1 MSLSVYMDHHVDIA
15 ITRGLRLRGVTVLTA
30 EEDGTKQLADPLL
43 LDRAMALGYVLFTQ
57 DVDLLAEAARR
68 QATGE
73 AFAGIAYARQRRA
86 SIGRYVQDLE
96 LMAKV
101 FDPVDMMNRVVH
113 LPL

>member
-1 MSLSVYMDHHVDIA
+1 MDHNADIA
-15 ITRGLRLRGVTVLTA
+15 ITRGLRLRGVMVLTA

-57 DVDLLAEAARR
+57 DVDFLAEAARR
-68 QATGE
+68 QAAGE
-73 AFAGIAYARQRRA
+73 AFAGVVFARQQVVP
-86 SIGRYVQDLE
+86 IGQCVQDLE

-101 FDPVDMMNRVVH
+101 YDPVDMMNRVEY

>member
-1 MSLSVYMDHHVDIA
+1 MDHHVDIA

-68 QATGE
+68 QAAGE
-73 AFAGIAYARQRRA
+73 AFAGVVFARQRVV
-86 SIGRYVQDLE
+86 SIGQCVQDLE

-101 FDPVDMMNRVVH
+101 YDPVDMMNRVEY

>member
-1 MSLSVYMDHHVDIA
+1 VSLSLYMDQHVSSA

-43 LDRAMALGYVLFTQ
+43 LDRAMALGYVLFTR
-57 DVDLLAEAARR
+57 DADFLVEAARR
-68 QATGE
+68 QAAGE
-73 AFAGIAYARQRRA
+73 AFAGVVFARQRVV
-86 SIGRYVQDLE
+86 SIGQCVQDLE

-101 FDPVDMMNRVVH
+101 YDPVDMMNRVEH

>member
-1 MSLSVYMDHHVDIA
+1 LSLSVYMDHHVHIA

-43 LDRAMALGYVLFTQ
+43 LDRTTALGYVLFTQ

-68 QATGE
+68 QAAGQ
-73 AFAGIAYARQRRA
+73 AFAGVVYGHQRGV
-86 SIGRYVQDLE
+86 SVGRCVQDLE

-101 FDPVDMMNRVVH
+101 LDPVDMMNRVVY

>member
-1 MSLSVYMDHHVDIA
+1 MDHHVAIA

-30 EEDGTKQLADPLL
+30 EEDGTKQFKDPAL
-43 LDRAMALGYVLFTQ
+43 LDRATALNHVLFTQ

-68 QATGE
+68 QAAGE
-73 AFAGIAYARQRRA
+73 AFTGVVFARQQIV
-86 SIGRYVQDLE
+86 SVGRCVQDLE

-101 FDPVDMMNRVVH
+101 YDPVDMMNRVEY

>member
-1 MSLSVYMDHHVDIA
+1 M
-15 ITRGLRLRGVTVLTA
+15 LTA

-57 DVDLLAEAARR
+57 DVDLLVEAARR
-68 QATGE
+68 QAAGE
-73 AFAGIAYARQRRA
+73 AFAGVVFARQQVV
-86 SIGRYVQDLE
+86 SIGQCVQDLE

-101 FDPVDMMNRVVH
+101 YDPVDMMNRVDY

>member
-1 MSLSVYMDHHVDIA
+1 MDHHVDMA
-15 ITRGLRLRGVTVLTA
+15 ITRGLRLRGVMVLTA

-68 QATGE
+68 QAAGE
-73 AFAGIAYARQRRA
+73 AFSGVVFARQRVV
-86 SIGRYVQDLE
+86 SIGQCVQDLE

-101 FDPVDMMNRVVH
+101 YDPVDMMNRVEY

>member
-1 MSLSVYMDHHVDIA
+1 MDHHVDIA

-43 LDRAMALGYVLFTQ
+43 LDRATALDYVLFTQ

-68 QATGE
+68 QVAGE
-73 AFAGIAYARQRRA
+73 AFAGVVFARQQVV
-86 SIGRYVQDLE
+86 SIGRCIQDLE

-101 FDPVDMMNRVVH
+101 LDPVDMMNRVVY

>member
-1 MSLSVYMDHHVDIA
+1 MDHHVDVA

-68 QATGE
+68 QAVGE
-73 AFAGIAYARQRRA
+73 VFAGVVFARQQIV
-86 SIGRYVQDLE
+86 SIGQCVQDLE
-96 LMAKV
+96 SMAKV
-101 FDPVDMMNRVVH
+101 YDPVDMMNRVEY

>member
-1 MSLSVYMDHHVDIA
+1 MSLSLYMDHHVDIA
-15 ITRGLRLRGVTVLTA
+15 ITRGLRRRGVTVLTA

-57 DVDLLAEAARR
+57 DADLLAEAARR
-68 QATGE
+68 QAAGE
-73 AFAGIAYARQRRA
+73 AFAGVVYARQQVVP
-86 SIGRYVQDLE
+86 IGRCIQDLE

-101 FDPVDMMNRVVH
+101 LDPVEMMNRVVY

>member
-1 MSLSVYMDHHVDIA
+1 MDHHVPIA

-43 LDRAMALGYVLFTQ
+43 LDRAMALGHVFFTQ
-57 DVDLLAEAARR
+57 DVDFLVEAARR
-68 QATGE
+68 QAAGE
-73 AFAGIAYARQRRA
+73 AFAGVVFARQRVV
-86 SIGRYVQDLE
+86 SIGQCVQDLE

-101 FDPVDMMNRVVH
+101 YDPVHMMNRVEH

>member
-1 MSLSVYMDHHVDIA
+1 M
-15 ITRGLRLRGVTVLTA
+15 VLTA

-57 DVDLLAEAARR
+57 DVDFLAEVARR
-68 QATGE
+68 QAASE
-73 AFAGIAYARQRRA
+73 AFAGVVFARQQVVP
-86 SIGRYVQDLE
+86 IGQCVQDLE

-101 FDPVDMMNRVVH
+101 YDPVDMMNRLEY

>member
-1 MSLSVYMDHHVDIA
+1 MDHHVDVA
-15 ITRGLRLRGVTVLTA
+15 TTRGLRRRGVTVLTA

-68 QATGE
+68 QAAGE
-73 AFAGIAYARQRRA
+73 AFAGVVYARQQA
-86 SIGRYVQDLE
+86 IPTGRCVQDLE

-101 FDPVDMMNRVVH
+101 LDPVDMRNRVVY